1 MVGCGDRTWY
11 TESIDWVSAVS
22 VIRFT
27 VVDAEGM
34 TSFVGPC
41 HVIKMLVAACSRN
54 PSTTHELL
62 EYTKPY
68 DESFVDEVRSGLSVF
83 DEHNTREDIDA
94 FNGWVDELSNRQLP
108 PFRIFNEQMR
118 QVSLKPADTGL
129 LLLNLKEQR
138 IVQVQNSYHD
148 VLRKDRGRV
157 RRQGEPI
164 PIMYQ
169 YSLPDDWQIVP

>member
-1 MVGCGDRTWY
+1 M
-11 TESIDWVSAVS
+11 S

-27 VVDAEGM
+27 VVDTEGM

-68 DESFVDEVRSGLSVF
+68 DETFVDEVRSGLSVF

-94 FNGWVDELSNRQLP
+94 FKGWVDELSNRQLP

-118 QVSLKPADTGL
+118 QVGLKPADTGL